1 MIKERVGDKALRIC
15 DVCGQEQWV
24 NYWNI
29 YRKDIHI
36 CRYCS
41 CKNTAKVR
49 KNNPWNK
56 GKKFAPKNLG
66 SSYINS
72 NGYVEVWTGESKY
85 QKEHRVF
92 CELDLNRPLSIK
104 EVVHHVDGDKTN
116 NGEEN
121 LFVCT
126 GHKHH
131 RNVHSQLE
139 RISMELVRSGAIRFN
154 HAEGQYY
161 LDPNV
166 REFISKS
173 GELLGNP
180 TLGNQQ
186 RSFSAMP
193 EEERST
199 TIQRWSTL
207 KRVEAPDNSS
217 S

>member
-1 MIKERVGDKALRIC
+1 MIKERVRDKALRIC

-85 QKEHRVF
+85 QK
-92 CELDLNRPLSIK
+92 
-104 EVVHHVDGDKTN
+104 
-116 NGEEN
+116 
-121 LFVCT
+121 
-126 GHKHH
+126 
-131 RNVHSQLE
+131 
-139 RISMELVRSGAIRFN
+139 A
-154 HAEGQYY
+154 
-161 LDPNV
+161 
-166 REFISKS
+166 
-173 GELLGNP
+173 
-180 TLGNQQ
+180 
-186 RSFSAMP
+186 
-193 EEERST
+193 
-199 TIQRWSTL
+199 
-207 KRVEAPDNSS
+207 
-217 S
+217 